1 MSDNEND
8 KLKVIIRCKRL
19 AALLEKDAPN
29 IILTNEIISLREAI
43 NSFER
48 VRQSEMINEKK

>member
-1 MSDNEND
+1 MSDKENS
-8 KLKVIIRCKRL
+8 KTMVVNRCKRL

-48 VRQSEMINEKK
+48 IRQSENINEKK